1 MKTMTK
7 KYSCIEEA
15 VSEVLNFKEDGHQDI
30 ASVKTQ
36 IEIAMSALTKMGV
49 AIDELP
55 EEADLPTWWTNKVA
69 IAVSKLDGMADYI
82 DAKNQVSVM
91 DDENDVTDLDENASM
106 SSINDLVQ
114 DIKSKTIV
122 YADVSQGSNKGHKF
136 YLKGVPEIS
145 RGDILIRMDS
155 DKSQFIHIKINEIQ
169 DIRTTKSIAGKNKA
183 VSITLKK

>member
-7 KYSCIEEA
+7 KFSCIEEA

-82 DAKNQVSVM
+82 DAKNVLSVM

-106 SSINDLVQ
+106 SSINDLIQ
-114 DIKSKTIV
+114 DIRDKKIV
-122 YADVSQGSNKGHKF
+122 FADVTQGSRQSHKF

-145 RGDILIRMDS
+145 GGDILLRMAG
-155 DKSQFIHIKINEIQ
+155 DKTQFIHIQIEQIK
-169 DIRTTKSIAGKNKA
+169 DIRTTKSMAGKSKA
-183 VSITLKK
+183 VSIILKK